1 MDKQPI
7 DIIKEKVEKMK
18 DCPTKDKILSDIANK
33 KKNQIVNKD
42 GIRN

>member
-18 DCPTKDKILSDIANK
+18 DCPTKDRILKDIEAK
-33 KKNQIVNKD
+33 KKHKTIHK
-42 GIRN
+42 